1 MKKITTILA
10 VILLLAVS
18 MTAQN
23 PKLSYSAVVRNSAN
37 ELVANENI
45 TVAVAIA
52 NDASG
57 TAVYAETHNVTT
69 NANGMVSLTIGE
81 GTGATGSLADVTWK
95 TAYITATYTLPGGAT
110 VVNTVPVSAVPYALY
125 ADNVSAEAVGGAVAD
140 YLATHGGGSYTETDP
155 TVPAWAKA
163 ATKPAYDYSEITGT
177 PTIPTVNDGTLTIQK
192 NGETVGTFTANQ
204 PGTSTVNI
212 TITAQDIIT
221 AVNSMTNE
229 EKAALCSALNCSG
242 GGEEPTTFTCGTS
255 KMVDADGNEYET
267 VLIGTQCWTKTN
279 LRVAPAGA
287 TDMTSSGTS
296 STTEPYYYVNSSV
309 DAATYGYYYNWEAAK
324 LACPS
329 GWHLPSDAEWTAM
342 EATQTS
348 MDVTGSGWR
357 GDHAGKLAGDG
368 WNSSSTA
375 GAPGNATDANHN
387 ASGFSAVPAGFWFYG
402 FLYAGT
408 DADFWS
414 STEGGTSGAWRR
426 TLYYYG
432 ADVDRDADSRDAGFS
447 VRCLRDE
454 TGGGTTYVQPTVTT
468 SAATDI
474 TATSATLNGNV
485 SNPDN
490 VTITAQGFEWK
501 TTTGGTYAVVNA
513 TGEPMT
519 YSLTGLA
526 AGTSYT
532 YRAFVTT
539 AEGTSYG
546 SEVDFTTTAGTIDPT
561 SFTCGT
567 SKMVDADGNEYET
580 VLIGTQCWTKTNLR
594 VAPVGATDATSSGA
608 NSNTVP
614 YYYVNP
620 SVDAATYGYYYNW
633 EAAKLACPAGW
644 HLPNDAEWNTL
655 EATVSGS
662 DWQESYA
669 TATGYRG
676 SHAGKLAGDGWNS
689 STTAGAP
696 GNVTDAN
703 HNASGFS
710 AVSAGNWGYGF
721 NDAGG
726 FAYFWSSTEN
736 GTFYAWY
743 RNLYYSGVD
752 VHRSSYYRNNGFS
765 VRCLRD
771 ETGGGTTYVQPT
783 VTTSSATNI
792 TSTSATMNG
801 NVSNPDNVTIT
812 AQGFEWKT
820 TTGGTYAVVNATGE
834 PMTYSLTGL
843 AAGTSYTYRAF
854 VTTAEGTSYGSEVE
868 FTTTAATTFTCGTS
882 KMEDA
887 DGNEYETVLIG
898 TQCWTKTNLRVAPAG
913 ATDGTSSGAYS
924 YTVPYYYVKPGVD
937 AATYGYYYNWE
948 AAKLACPAG
957 WHLPSDAE
965 WNTLEA
971 TVSGSDWQESYATA
985 TGYRGSHA
993 GKLAGD
999 GWNSSTTAGAPGNV
1013 TDANHNASG
1022 FSAVPAGNWND
1033 GFDYAGYFAFFW
1045 SSTVYGAFD
1054 AWSRGLGY
1062 NNADVYRRNYGGRY
1076 GGFSVRCLRDETGG
1090 GTTYVQPTVTTSSA
1104 TNITSTSA
1112 TMNGNVS
1119 NPDNVTITAQGFE
1132 WKTTTGGTYAVVNA
1146 TGEPMTY
1153 SLTGLAAGTS
1163 YTYRAF
1169 VTTAEGTSY
1178 GSEVEFTTTAATTFT
1193 CGTSKMEDAD
1203 GNEYETV
1210 LIGTQCW
1217 TKTNLRVAPV
1227 GATDAT
1233 SSGANSNTVP
1243 YYYVN
1248 PSVDAATYGY
1258 YYNWEAAKLACPA
1271 GWHLPNDAE
1280 WNTLEATVS
1289 GSDWQESYA
1298 TATGYRGSHAGKLA
1312 GDGWNSSTTAGA
1324 PGNVTDA
1331 NHNASGFSAVPAG
1344 DWSNGFYNAGNGAFF
1359 WSSTERGTNFAWY
1372 RSLNYR
1378 NADVS
1383 RDYNGRNLGYSV
1395 RCLRD

>member
-1 MKKITTILA
+1 MKKVTAILA
-10 VILLLAVS
+10 AILLAAVS

-37 ELVANENI
+37 ELVANASI
-45 TVAVAIA
+45 TVAVSVTDGVNTYTESHVA
-52 NDASG
+52 
-57 TAVYAETHNVTT
+57 TT
-69 NANGMVSLTIGE
+69 NPNGLVTLTIGE
-81 GTGATGSLADVTWK
+81 GTGATGSMAGMNWPMTSVTM
-95 TAYITATYTLPGGAT
+95 TYTLPGGAT
-110 VVNTVPVSAVPYALY
+110 VTNTVPVNAVPYALY
-125 ADNVSAEAVGGAVAD
+125 AETAGSG
-140 YLATHGGGSYTETDP
+140 GGGSVTETDP
-155 TVPAWAKA
+155 TVPAWAKQPTKPDYDYA
-163 ATKPAYDYSEITGT
+163 EITNTPDLSGYLTTESDPTVHAWAKEATKPAYDYSEINGT
-177 PTIPTVNDGTLTIQK
+177 PTIPTVNDGTLTITLPD
-192 NGETVGTFTANQ
+192 GTSETFTANQ
-204 PGTSTVNI
+204 SGSTTVAIPAPAVMTVADLLALVNG
-212 TITAQDIIT
+212 
-221 AVNSMTNE
+221 MTDA
-229 EKAALCSALNCSG
+229 EKEALKEALGVTG
-242 GGEEPTTFTCGTS
+242 GGSEPSTFTCGTS

-287 TDMTSSGTS
+287 TDATSSGANS
-296 STTEPYYYVNSSV
+296 NTEPYYYVKPGV

-519 YSLTGLA
+519 YNLTGLT

-594 VAPVGATDATSSGA
+594 VAPAGATDA
-608 NSNTVP
+608 
-614 YYYVNP
+614 
-620 SVDAATYGYYYNW
+620 
-633 EAAKLACPAGW
+633 
-644 HLPNDAEWNTL
+644 
-655 EATVSGS
+655 
-662 DWQESYA
+662 
-669 TATGYRG
+669 
-676 SHAGKLAGDGWNS
+676 
-689 STTAGAP
+689 
-696 GNVTDAN
+696 
-703 HNASGFS
+703 
-710 AVSAGNWGYGF
+710 
-721 NDAGG
+721 
-726 FAYFWSSTEN
+726 
-736 GTFYAWY
+736 
-743 RNLYYSGVD
+743 
-752 VHRSSYYRNNGFS
+752 
-765 VRCLRD
+765 
-771 ETGGGTTYVQPT
+771 
-783 VTTSSATNI
+783 
-792 TSTSATMNG
+792 
-801 NVSNPDNVTIT
+801 
-812 AQGFEWKT
+812 
-820 TTGGTYAVVNATGE
+820 
-834 PMTYSLTGL
+834 
-843 AAGTSYTYRAF
+843 
-854 VTTAEGTSYGSEVE
+854 
-868 FTTTAATTFTCGTS
+868 
-882 KMEDA
+882 
-887 DGNEYETVLIG
+887 
-898 TQCWTKTNLRVAPAG
+898 
-913 ATDGTSSGAYS
+913 TSSGAYS

-1022 FSAVPAGNWND
+1022 FSAVPAGRWYN
-1033 GFDYAGYFAFFW
+1033 GFDIAGDFAFFW

-1090 GTTYVQPTVTTSSA
+1090 GTTYVQPTVTTSAA
-1104 TNITSTSA
+1104 TDITSTSA
-1112 TMNGNVS
+1112 TLNGNVS
-1119 NPDNVTITAQGFE
+1119 NPDNVAITAQGFE
-1132 WKTTTGGTYAVVNA
+1132 WKTTTGGTYAAVNA
-1146 TGEPMTY
+1146 TGETMTY
-1153 SLTGLAAGTS
+1153 NLTGLTAGTS

-1169 VTTAEGTSY
+1169 VTTAEGTTY
-1178 GSEVEFTTTAATTFT
+1178 GSEVDFTTTAGTIEPTTFT
-1193 CGTSKMEDAD
+1193 CGTSKMVDAD

-1217 TKTNLRVAPV
+1217 TKTNLRVAPA

-1271 GWHLPNDAE
+1271 GWHLPSDAE

-1289 GSDWQESYA
+1289 GSDWQASYA
-1298 TATGYRGSHAGKLA
+1298 TATGYRGSHAGKMA
-1312 GDGWNSSTTAGA
+1312 GGGWNSSSTAGA
-1324 PGNVTDA
+1324 PGNAADA

-1344 DWSNGFYNAGNGAFF
+1344 YWYDGFDSAGNYAIF
-1359 WSSTERGTNFAWY
+1359 WSSTESGAYYAWR
-1372 RSLNYR
+1372 RSLGYNRAGVNRTSYYR
-1378 NADVS
+1378 
-1383 RDYNGRNLGYSV
+1383 YGGFSV